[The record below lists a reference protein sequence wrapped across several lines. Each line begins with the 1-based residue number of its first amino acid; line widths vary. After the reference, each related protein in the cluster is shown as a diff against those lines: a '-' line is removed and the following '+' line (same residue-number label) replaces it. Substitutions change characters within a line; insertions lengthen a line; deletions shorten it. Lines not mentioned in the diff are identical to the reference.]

1 MGKLK
6 EKVRS
11 EKGDV
16 AVCAALIFV
25 VVLIV
30 TICTMISVSQYSEMC
45 KPYSDSP
52 ISEVPAKCQSY
63 YQSGSRSRTT
73 TTLLP
78 MIARR

>member
-1 MGKLK
+1 MDS
-6 EKVRS
+6 VRS
-11 EKGDV
+11 EKGEV

-25 VVLIV
+25 VLMIV
-30 TICTMISVSQYSEMC
+30 AICTMISVSQYSEMC

-63 YQSGSRSRTT
+63 YQRSSRTT
-73 TTLLP
+73 TSLLP

>member
-1 MGKLK
+1 MRLK

-11 EKGDV
+11 EKGDATL
-16 AVCAALIFV
+16 AVCGVLIFV
-25 VVLIV
+25 VLLIV
-30 TICTMISVSQYSEMC
+30 AICTMISVNQYSEMC
-45 KPYSDSP
+45 KPYSDLT

-63 YQSGSRSRTT
+63 YQRSGGTT